1 MSKPSHAQASR
12 NKFAIATTLIFT
24 AFSLPTIARAQF
36 TPAPSAKPL
45 APPAITAT
53 ANPQPPANIHGCV
66 ESIPTGSHRPL
77 MEESFPSRGKTGYVA
92 TLTVKVHHGKG
103 ETVLPRGLDLANEA
117 DAKRLLKEAGFVV
130 PDQDGGA
137 AARLID
143 VPVDPAHP
151 DLVTTIL
158 EIPLLA
164 LPEKPGR
171 SQLVLPPL
179 PVAVARANGGIMSTC
194 TQSHT
199 IVVEDPIASTP
210 DAKPKPNAPP
220 RVQREEWVALET
232 TLEILAAT
240 LAAAVLLGYFFYR
253 WSKRERP
260 VPPPPPPRP
269 AWEVALER
277 LDEIRHAGL
286 LDNQR
291 YDEYFDRVSDT
302 IRLYLGDRYDFDGLE
317 STTDE
322 VMTALRKA
330 DPPAAIYSEIDAFC
344 KECDLVKFAN
354 MTPNLE
360 DCSRALDSGEQI
372 VKKTM
377 LVMAPPP
384 KPILFP
390 LNPDHLPTAKPDEPP
405 PPPEPPS
412 DTGAPQ

>member
-1 MSKPSHAQASR
+1 MKR
-12 NKFAIATTLIFT
+12 FAIATTLVFA
-24 AFSLPTIARAQF
+24 AFSLPTVAVAQF

-45 APPAITAT
+45 APLPVVTAS
-53 ANPQPPANIHGCV
+53 ANPAPANIHGCV
-66 ESIPTGSHRPL
+66 ESIPTGSHKPL

-137 AARLID
+137 AARLED

-158 EIPLLA
+158 EIPLVA

-179 PVAVARANGGIMSTC
+179 PIAVARANGGIMSTC

-199 IVVEDPIASTP
+199 IIVEDPIASTP

-220 RVQREEWVALET
+220 RPQREEWIALENW
-232 TLEILAAT
+232 LEVLAAILAVGA
-240 LAAAVLLGYFFYR
+240 LLGYFFYR
-253 WSKRERP
+253 WSKREKP

-302 IRLYLGDRYDFDGLE
+302 IRLYLGARYDFDGLE

-322 VMTALRKA
+322 VMAALRKA
-330 DPPAAIYSEIDAFC
+330 DPPAAIYAEIDAFC

-354 MTPNLE
+354 MTPQLD
-360 DCSRALDSGEQI
+360 DCSRALDAGEQI
-372 VKKTM
+372 VRKTM
-377 LVMAPPP
+377 LMMAPPP
-384 KPILFP
+384 KPILSP
-390 LNPDHLPTAKPDEPP
+390 LNPENIPTRDQEPP
-405 PPPEPPS
+405 PPPPANS
-412 DTGAPQ
+412 GSAP

>member
-1 MSKPSHAQASR
+1 MSR
-12 NKFAIATTLIFT
+12 RFAIATALVFT
-24 AFSLPTIARAQF
+24 GVSLSAIAAAQF

-45 APPAITAT
+45 APPPAVTASQ
-53 ANPQPPANIHGCV
+53 NLPPAANIHGCV
-66 ESIPTGSHRPL
+66 ESIPTGSHKPL

-137 AARLID
+137 AARLTD

-171 SQLVLPPL
+171 TQLVLPPL

-199 IVVEDPIASTP
+199 IVVEDPTASTP

-220 RVQREEWVALET
+220 RAQREEWVALET
-232 TLEILAAT
+232 TLEALAAIVA
-240 LAAAVLLGYFFYR
+240 LAVLLAYFLYR
-253 WSKRERP
+253 WSKREKP

-302 IRLYLGDRYDFDGLE
+302 IRLYLGARYDFDGLE

-322 VMTALRKA
+322 VMAALRKA
-330 DPPAAIYSEIDAFC
+330 DPPAGVYSEIDAFC

-354 MTPNLE
+354 MTPQLD
-360 DCSRALDSGEQI
+360 DCSRALEAGEQI

-377 LVMAPPP
+377 MYRAAPQPT
-384 KPILFP
+384 PILSP
-390 LNPDHLPTAKPDEPP
+390 LNPQSTATPDNEPP
-405 PPPEPPS
+405 PPPADS
-412 DTGAPQ
+412 GAPQ